1 MSFSEESSSLWLSLL
16 FIIARKNYQEK
27 PASVKPAYK
36 LGKRNV
42 PDKTYTQ
49 EPAGKQGALRPC
61 AEFWRSTGSLP
72 GFFFRRFRCL
82 RTYLPKKKTLERDVI
97 LRSSDTLIRK
107 FLQGMGLWKI
117 NVNICTRTFL
127 IYQLTCFLTV
137 HSHLMPCV
145 LCIPS

>member
-16 FIIARKNYQEK
+16 FILARKNYQEK

-61 AEFWRSTGSLP
+61 AEFWRSTGAAPRLLFPQVPLLANIS
-72 GFFFRRFRCL
+72 
-82 RTYLPKKKTLERDVI
+82 PKQE
-97 LRSSDTLIRK
+97 
-107 FLQGMGLWKI
+107 
-117 NVNICTRTFL
+117 N
-127 IYQLTCFLTV
+127 TV
-137 HSHLMPCV
+137 A
-145 LCIPS
+145 